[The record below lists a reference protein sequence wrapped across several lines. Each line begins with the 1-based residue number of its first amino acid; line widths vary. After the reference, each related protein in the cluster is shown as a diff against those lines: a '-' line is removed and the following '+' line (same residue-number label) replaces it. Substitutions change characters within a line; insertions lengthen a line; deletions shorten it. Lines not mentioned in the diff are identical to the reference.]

1 MTEPTITA
9 QMGLEARDQL
19 TWVADRWGDLRAAL
33 QPGNSSALN
42 GMPHHPEQHRAPI
55 NIHISDLLHA
65 IEQQTRELAHVL
77 LDETDDWQPTTSSM
91 PGLLYDVAHRYGHWT
106 AGDTHTALTF
116 LDWAEDTAHKVK
128 RALTKPQP
136 PTYIGPCRAREC
148 EGELYLRSGRATTT
162 CPECGHETDA
172 AEQVEWIGE
181 QFEQRLMTPTELA
194 SALKVLGDPVP
205 MGTIKSWI
213 SRERLPEVVD
223 GLYRVSDAQKL
234 ALARKT
240 RGKVSA

>member
-33 QPGNSSALN
+33 QPGNSSALD
-42 GMPHHPEQHRAPI
+42 GMPHHAEQHRAPI
-55 NIHISDLLHA
+55 NIHVSDLLHA
-65 IEQQTRELAHVL
+65 IEQQTRKLAHVL

-106 AGDTHTALTF
+106 AADTHTALTF

-136 PTYIGPCRAREC
+136 ATYIGPCKTDMC
-148 EGELYLRSGRATTT
+148 DGELHLKPGHTTAT
-162 CPECGHETDA
+162 CPHCGTETAWDDQR
-172 AEQVEWIGE
+172 EYIEK
-181 QFEQRLMTPTELA
+181 QFEQRLMTPTELT
-194 SALKVLGDPVP
+194 SALTVLGTPVP
-205 MGTIKSWI
+205 IGTIKSWI
-213 SRERLPEVVD
+213 HRERLPEVVD
-223 GLYRVSDAQKL
+223 GLYRISDAQRL
-234 ALARKT
+234 ALTRKV

>member
-1 MTEPTITA
+1 MHGWGRRGTMRESA
-9 QMGLEARDQL
+9 HLRRGLRPSGRDVCSCAYL
-19 TWVADRWGDLRAAL
+19 STC
-33 QPGNSSALN
+33 
-42 GMPHHPEQHRAPI
+42 
-55 NIHISDLLHA
+55 
-65 IEQQTRELAHVL
+65 LA
-77 LDETDDWQPTTSSM
+77 
-91 PGLLYDVAHRYGHWT
+91 G
-106 AGDTHTALTF
+106 
-116 LDWAEDTAHKVK
+116 
-128 RALTKPQP
+128 
-136 PTYIGPCRAREC
+136 
-148 EGELYLRSGRATTT
+148 EGELYLRPGRATTT

-213 SRERLPEVVD
+213 SRERLPEVTD